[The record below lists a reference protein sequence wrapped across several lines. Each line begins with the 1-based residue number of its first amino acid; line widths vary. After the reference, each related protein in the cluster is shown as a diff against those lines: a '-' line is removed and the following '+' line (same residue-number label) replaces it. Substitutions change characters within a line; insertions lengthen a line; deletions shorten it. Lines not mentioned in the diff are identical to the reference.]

1 MSSFPRQPAAE
12 QRPASFQE
20 FIGLERWTDADGVA
34 RVRLGHRP
42 ELMNYLQQFHG
53 GVLMSVL
60 DAAMAQAIRACLPDC
75 SMVTID
81 MATHFMGAPAASFV
95 RLAGWCDG
103 PARSASARRKSATR
117 TARSSPWPRA
127 ASGTARLS
135 RSGVPAARQRSHPSR
150 VRTTACAVAPRG
162 QAGASRADDGRADG
176 VSTGGR
182 TDE

>member
-20 FIGLERWTDADGVA
+20 FIGLERWTDADGMA

-81 MATHFMGAPAASFV
+81 MATHFMGSARGELRAVGRMALTWRACVSAM
-95 RLAGWCDG
+95 RRHGGC
-103 PARSASARRKSATR
+103 PARWRNRFWT
-117 TARSSPWPRA
+117 
-127 ASGTARLS
+127 
-135 RSGVPAARQRSHPSR
+135 RQRWPARPIWS
-150 VRTTACAVAPRG
+150 
-162 QAGASRADDGRADG
+162 D
-176 VSTGGR
+176 
-182 TDE
+182 

>member
-81 MATHFMGAPAASFV
+81 MATHFMGSA
-95 RLAGWCDG
+95 RGELRAGWQGGATDPHDLLLHG
-103 PARSASARRKSATR
+103 GNLQRGRRGHR
-117 TARSSPWPRA
+117 H
-127 ASGTARLS
+127 GL
-135 RSGVPAARQRSHPSR
+135 GQLQV
-150 VRTTACAVAPRG
+150 PRG
-162 QAGASRADDGRADG
+162 
-176 VSTGGR
+176 
-182 TDE
+182 